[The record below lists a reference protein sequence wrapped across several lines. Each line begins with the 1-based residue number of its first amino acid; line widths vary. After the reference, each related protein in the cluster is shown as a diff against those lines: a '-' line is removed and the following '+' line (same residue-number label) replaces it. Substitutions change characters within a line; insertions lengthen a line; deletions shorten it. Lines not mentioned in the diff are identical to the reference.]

1 MIFTRD
7 TVAVE
12 ASVELAGQSN
22 TSVSMP
28 LPGITVHPT
37 EIVQIAAAVTDT
49 FKMFAKRL
57 LVTSFSQSAFV
68 INSKECYHLI
78 ATLG

>member
-22 TSVSMP
+22 TSISMP
-28 LPGITVHPT
+28 LPGITVHPA
-37 EIVQIAAAVTDT
+37 EMEHIAADINKVLV
-49 FKMFAKRL
+49 MFAKKL
-57 LVTSFSQSAFV
+57 LVTSLFPER
-68 INSKECYHLI
+68 I
-78 ATLG
+78 